1 MDGRIDL
8 HTHTLFSDGALLPSE
23 LLRRAVSR
31 GYTGLALTDHADAS
45 NLEGIIASLLRF
57 AADQKDDFELALL
70 VGVEL
75 THVAPRSIAA
85 LARRAKA
92 AGAQLVVV
100 HGETL
105 VEPVAPGTNRAALEC
120 PDVDV
125 LAHPG
130 LLTAEEA
137 ELAAANGIYL
147 ELSTRRGHCLANG
160 HVAALAREAGA
171 RLLVDSDAHEPSDLA
186 DLDMARRVALG
197 AGLTPAEAEEAVQ
210 AAPAALLRLALER
223 RQK

>member
-31 GYTGLALTDHADAS
+31 GFTGLALTDHADAS
-45 NLEGIIASLLRF
+45 NLEGVIASLLRF

-92 AGAQLVVV
+92 AGAHLVVV

-120 PDVDV
+120 ADVDI

-130 LLTAEEA
+130 LLTSEEA
-137 ELAAANGIYL
+137 GLAAANGIYL

-160 HVAALAREAGA
+160 RVAALAREVGA
-171 RLLVDSDAHEPSDLA
+171 ALVVNSDAHDPSDLA
-186 DLDMARRVALG
+186 DLEMARRVALG
-197 AGLTPAEAEEAVQ
+197 AGLTPAEAEEALH
-210 AAPAALLRLALER
+210 AAPAALLRQALER
-223 RQK
+223 RLR